1 MILKVVSSNLTIRQN
16 TYVKIMNYKNKK
28 YLSEDRW
35 LVENLNS
42 LDFFFVAQLKSC
54 DSDGWIKLQRDL
66 SKLNLKTRLTSFK
79 NIKNLSFFSQLPNNM
94 KETMFQG
101 KIILIYS
108 DRNCILSDQLIKN
121 IKTISV
127 FRLFALYAWGRI
139 LNGNSAEVS
148 KLLEVIS
155 SSEWYYFLDKLSGSE
170 IPNSVSLFQSSFVD
184 ALKIQ
189 HITLLNLLE
198 YKI

>member
-1 MILKVVSSNLTIRQN
+1 
-16 TYVKIMNYKNKK
+16 
-28 YLSEDRW
+28 
-35 LVENLNS
+35 
-42 LDFFFVAQLKSC
+42 
-54 DSDGWIKLQRDL
+54 
-66 SKLNLKTRLTSFK
+66 
-79 NIKNLSFFSQLPNNM
+79 
-94 KETMFQG
+94 MFQG

-121 IKTISV
+121 IKIISV

>member
-1 MILKVVSSNLTIRQN
+1 MSSNLTIRQN
-16 TYVKIMNYKNKK
+16 IYVKIMNYKDKK

-42 LDFFFVAQLKSC
+42 LD
-54 DSDGWIKLQRDL
+54 
-66 SKLNLKTRLTSFK
+66 SKLNLKIRLTIFK

-121 IKTISV
+121 IKIISV